1 VLAIARGADSLAI
14 GIDTTVNQRS
24 CPMLRTPAFRLFVAA
39 ALASL
44 ITACSAGGTGEADTS
59 GDTKA
64 AGEVPAVIKERHDN
78 FEAIGDAFKAVR
90 GELDKGSPDFTLI
103 AAKAQ
108 DINARA
114 QKIETHFPAGTSTED
129 GFKTEALPA
138 IWEKPEE
145 FKAAAAK
152 LVDESAKL
160 ASLAP
165 GGDKAA
171 VAAQAMA
178 MGGACKGCHDKF
190 RLDDKK

>member
-1 VLAIARGADSLAI
+1 MS
-14 GIDTTVNQRS
+14 
-24 CPMLRTPAFRLFVAA
+24 RTSAPRLLVAA
-39 ALASL
+39 ALAASL
-44 ITACSAGGTGEADTS
+44 AACSGGGASSDETPSAPAAEAPP
-59 GDTKA
+59 
-64 AGEVPAVIKERHDN
+64 EIKERHDN

-90 GELDKGSPDFTLI
+90 GELEKDAPDFALI
-103 AAKAQ
+103 AAKAG
-108 DINARA
+108 DINTRA
-114 QKIETHFPAGTSTED
+114 VKVQGLFPAGTSTAD

-145 FKAAAAK
+145 FKAAGQK

-160 ASLAP
+160 ASLAG

-178 MGGACKGCHDKF
+178 MGGACKGCHDQF